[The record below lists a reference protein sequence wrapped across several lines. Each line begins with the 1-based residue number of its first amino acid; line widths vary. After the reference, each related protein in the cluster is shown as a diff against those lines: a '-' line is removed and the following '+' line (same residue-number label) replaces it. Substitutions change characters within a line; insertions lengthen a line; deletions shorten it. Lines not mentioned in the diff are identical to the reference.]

1 MPSAVDAQQ
10 RTGLVALVE
19 RQLETLS
26 PRDRKLGG
34 GLVAF
39 FALLLVGGL
48 WWTLSGILGEQ
59 AEHVRSSNEK
69 LAQIQALQAEYAG
82 AAETLESQETRIK
95 QFADQPVGA
104 WIERLAQENDV
115 ATQLR
120 AVNETSAEI
129 VGSLR
134 QTHYKVELKQA
145 QYDAMLEFLYALET
159 GGYPARVEQAS
170 IRTTVAG
177 RERAKVYDLTLELV
191 AYSVEGS

>member
-1 MPSAVDAQQ
+1 MPSAVEAQQ

-39 FALLLVGGL
+39 LALLFVGGL
-48 WWTLSGILGEQ
+48 WWTLSGIL
-59 AEHVRSSNEK
+59 AAHVRSSNEK
-69 LAQIQALQAEYAG
+69 LGQIQALQAEYAG
-82 AAETLESQETRIK
+82 AAETLASQETRIK

-120 AVNETSAEI
+120 AVNETSAEV